1 MSTVSSSIQPEVSSE
16 YSARGDME
24 ATNAFFFGHHHSQM
38 VALMKKKHQEILD
51 FDKTGN
57 RKILHIDW

>member
-1 MSTVSSSIQPEVSSE
+1 
-16 YSARGDME
+16 ME

>member
-1 MSTVSSSIQPEVSSE
+1 
-16 YSARGDME
+16 ME
-24 ATNAFFFGHHHSQM
+24 ATNAFFFGHHHGQM
-38 VALMKKKHQEILD
+38 VALMKKKHQEILA